1 MEGRLEEFEKDEHE
15 RFEQYLDKFI
25 DDTLEESESYPV
37 EFQDNHFYDVEL
49 NSISNVSFAV
59 ADNPFFKNEIA
70 KYYPE
75 AIVLNAQGEIL
86 TYIQP
91 FEFNEDGFVAQG
103 FENPFPGLRYRSNFR
118 DDKIRVNDDRKIELV
133 LDEFTEPGTQIIFFV
148 KSFDLRK
155 TQGIPEKAFDE
166 AWFRF

>member
-37 EFQDNHFYDVEL
+37 EFYDNHFYDLEL

-75 AIVLNAQGEIL
+75 AIVLNA
-86 TYIQP
+86 
-91 FEFNEDGFVAQG
+91 
-103 FENPFPGLRYRSNFR
+103 
-118 DDKIRVNDDRKIELV
+118 
-133 LDEFTEPGTQIIFFV
+133 
-148 KSFDLRK
+148 
-155 TQGIPEKAFDE
+155 
-166 AWFRF
+166 